1 MWRARGGQTLLEG
14 IIAIFVVTV
23 GLMAVIGLAISNNT
37 NAQLNNNRVI
47 ATTLARE
54 GLEVVKHVRDS
65 NWLAGAPF
73 SQGLLVGDDGVTPLT
88 SNIAVPQSTFDNNA
102 PVWNLDFSGVDYSD
116 LTNDTTVVSW
126 LETVGQQ
133 RFAQVPGGLSGTAT
147 KFHRNLTFTALC
159 QASTARGTSFAYS
172 NSNNN
177 GNTCASGVLIG
188 IKVISKV
195 QWQQALGPRSVIL
208 ELRLFDWR

>member
-37 NAQLNNNRVI
+37 NAQLNNDRAI
-47 ATTLARE
+47 ATALARE
-54 GLEVVKHVRDS
+54 GLEVAKHVRDS

-73 SQGLLVGDDGVTPLT
+73 SQGLLVGDDGTTPLT
-88 SNIAVPQSTFDNNA
+88 SNIAAPQLTFDNNA
-102 PVWNLDFSGVDYSD
+102 PAWNLDFVGADYGD
-116 LTNDTTVVSW
+116 LTHDNTLVSW
-126 LETVGQQ
+126 LETGGQQ
-133 RFAQVPGGLSGTAT
+133 RFAQVPGGLSGRAT
-147 KFHRNLTFTALC
+147 KFHRNLTFSALC
-159 QASTARGTSFAYS
+159 QATDARGTSFAYTNT
-172 NSNNN
+172 NSNV
-177 GNTCASGVLIG
+177 CASGVLIG